1 MKSLSY
7 VISESLTVKQSDII
21 ADVIL
26 RMFNNTKSLTIG
38 TAEEMLNG
46 LDLDIIQ
53 KIESSIYKS
62 NKKEFFPYYN
72 DNDDFLKAKSDAAFK
87 DSIIKQLADFLVN
100 IFIKKV

>member
-53 KIESSIYKS
+53 KLRALYIS
-62 NKKEFFPYYN
+62 
-72 DNDDFLKAKSDAAFK
+72 L
-87 DSIIKQLADFLVN
+87 
-100 IFIKKV
+100 IKKSFYHIIMTMMIFKG

>member
-7 VISESLTVKQSDII
+7 IISESLTVKQSDII

-26 RMFNNTKSLTIG
+26 RMFNNTKSLTIS

-53 KIESSIYKS
+53 KIESSIYKI
-62 NKKEFFPYYN
+62 NKKEFLPYYN
-72 DNDDFLKAKSDAAFK
+72 DNDDFLKAKADAAFK

-100 IFIKKV
+100 IFIKKT

>member
-7 VISESLTVKQSDII
+7 IINESLTVKQSDII

-53 KIESSIYKS
+53 KIESSI
-62 NKKEFFPYYN
+62 
-72 DNDDFLKAKSDAAFK
+72 
-87 DSIIKQLADFLVN
+87 
-100 IFIKKV
+100 

>member
-53 KIESSIYKS
+53 KIENSIYKS
-62 NKKEFFPYYN
+62 NKKEFLPYYN
-72 DNDDFLKAKSDAAFK
+72 DNDDFLKAKSDVAFK

>member
-46 LDLDIIQ
+46 LD
-53 KIESSIYKS
+53 
-62 NKKEFFPYYN
+62 
-72 DNDDFLKAKSDAAFK
+72 
-87 DSIIKQLADFLVN
+87 
-100 IFIKKV
+100 

>member
-100 IFIKKV
+100 IFIKKA

>member
-38 TAEEMLNG
+38 TAEEMLN
-46 LDLDIIQ
+46 D
-53 KIESSIYKS
+53 S
-62 NKKEFFPYYN
+62 
-72 DNDDFLKAKSDAAFK
+72 DDFLKAKSDVAFK

-100 IFIKKV
+100 IFIKKL